1 MMAMITT
8 MEMTQVD
15 RTTTTPGTITVLS
28 RARASMTPTRQAGSI
43 IIITI
48 AIIGTTII
56 TIVTWVIMIYPL
68 VNIGTMIK

>member
-1 MMAMITT
+1 
-8 MEMTQVD
+8 
-15 RTTTTPGTITVLS
+15 
-28 RARASMTPTRQAGSI
+28 MTPTRQAGSI